1 MQQREKTVYF
11 PGLNGLRALA
21 ALSVLWGHTFQDT
34 FGIWKTSAGNI
45 LPSHNFFSIDGVT
58 LFFVISGFL
67 ITYLLLKEL
76 DKTNTINIPKFYMRR
91 ILRIWPIY
99 YGYIIACIAILAIL
113 PTLLGGGNTL
123 INSTLYYYLF
133 FAANIPF
140 CWAGGLWPI
149 VHYWSIGV
157 EEQFYLFWPW
167 LARIGKKRILPIA
180 VAVLII
186 WLACKWGSYAFL
198 GKTFVYRFFGVTRFH
213 CMMWGAIGAILLH
226 QQNKRFITLFTNK
239 WITSLAWVLFLT
251 SGLYSHLMPSPCQ
264 AEYIA
269 FLALILIMSQV
280 ATKPFI
286 INLENRVCDFIGK
299 ISYGIYVIHP
309 MLIYLLSLA
318 WNKMQVALPDGVQI
332 TLIYT
337 FVTAITIFVAWLSYT
352 FYEKRFLR
360 IKTRFAVVQS
370 KSSQNG

>member
-1 MQQREKTVYF
+1 
-11 PGLNGLRALA
+11 
-21 ALSVLWGHTFQDT
+21 
-34 FGIWKTSAGNI
+34 
-45 LPSHNFFSIDGVT
+45 
-58 LFFVISGFL
+58 
-67 ITYLLLKEL
+67 
-76 DKTNTINIPKFYMRR
+76 
-91 ILRIWPIY
+91 
-99 YGYIIACIAILAIL
+99 
-113 PTLLGGGNTL
+113 
-123 INSTLYYYLF
+123 
-133 FAANIPF
+133 
-140 CWAGGLWPI
+140 
-149 VHYWSIGV
+149 
-157 EEQFYLFWPW
+157 
-167 LARIGKKRILPIA
+167 
-180 VAVLII
+180 
-186 WLACKWGSYAFL
+186 
-198 GKTFVYRFFGVTRFH
+198 
-213 CMMWGAIGAILLH
+213 
-226 QQNKRFITLFTNK
+226 
-239 WITSLAWVLFLT
+239 
-251 SGLYSHLMPSPCQ
+251 MPSPCQ